1 VTIPRLIG
9 VLLLGAGL
17 GAAPAPATEL
27 YRQSRRIMGTFC
39 EVQVYHAQA
48 SVAEAA
54 ITKALDEMQRIDRLL
69 SNYDPES
76 ELSRMNRDAASGPF
90 HASPELFEF
99 VRRSRGYV
107 ETTGGAFDPTV
118 GPLVRAW
125 GFFTPTP
132 SRPSEAAITT
142 ARASSGF
149 AHVRLDVASR
159 TVSYTV
165 PGVEIDPGG
174 IGKGLAVDRAAAVL
188 RALRIDNALISAGGS
203 TLYGLGHPPNRAS
216 WTVSIRD
223 PSDPNAPLAT
233 VALRD
238 RAVSTSGVS
247 EKFVIEGSR
256 RFSHL
261 FDPRTGEPVDGMCQ
275 ASVIAPTA
283 EASDALTKAAFV
295 LSRSDAQRAFER
307 RGPSFHAMRLEGPCA
322 GPRVVWT
329 TAWSASLFKRP

>member
-1 VTIPRLIG
+1 MR
-9 VLLLGAGL
+9 LLGVVLCCAVV
-17 GAAPAPATEL
+17 GAAEAPTTEL
-27 YRQSRRIMGTFC
+27 HRQSRRIMGTFC
-39 EVQVYHAQA
+39 EVQIYHARA
-48 SVAEAA
+48 SAAEAA
-54 ITKALDEMQRIDRLL
+54 MARALDEMQRVDRLL
-69 SNYDPES
+69 SNYDPDS
-76 ELSRMNRDAASGPF
+76 ELSRMNRDAATAPF

-99 VRRSRGYV
+99 VRRSRDYV
-107 ETTGGAFDPTV
+107 ETTAGAFDPTV

-132 SRPSEAAITT
+132 SRPSEAAIAT
-142 ARASSGF
+142 ARAASGF
-149 AHVRLDVASR
+149 AHVRLNAALR
-159 TVSYTV
+159 TVAYTV

-174 IGKGLAVDRAAAVL
+174 IGKGLAVDRAAGVL

-203 TLYGLGHPPNRAS
+203 TLYGLGHPPGRPA

-223 PSDPNAPLAT
+223 PAHPDAPLAT

-247 EKFVIEGSR
+247 DKFVIEGTR

-295 LSRSDAQRAFER
+295 LSRADAQRNFER
-307 RGPSFHAMRLEGPCA
+307 RGRSFHAMRVEGPCA
-322 GPRVVWT
+322 GPREVWT
-329 TAWSASLFKRP
+329 TSWSATMFKRP